1 MLRMDRRNTRRKS
14 SRQGGRGRGLSA
26 QTWVVR
32 GRRRLSPLFLRI
44 GPVTLCLCSLLL
56 ISLMAILY
64 LSQLGQAVTTNQQL
78 QDLRTRQTELQRQNQ
93 DLVNTIGQEQ
103 SPTYIIAQAKKRG
116 MVPGNTQNVQVVPNP

>member
-1 MLRMDRRNTRRKS
+1 
-14 SRQGGRGRGLSA
+14 
-26 QTWVVR
+26 
-32 GRRRLSPLFLRI
+32 
-44 GPVTLCLCSLLL
+44 LLL

-78 QDLRTRQTELQRQNQ
+78 QDLRTQQTELQRQNQ

-116 MVPGNTQNVQVVPNP
+116 MVPGNTQNVQVIPNP